1 MSSDYALSASHREM
15 LEKSLLDSDPE
26 VATIMKDE
34 VQRQRESIILIASE
48 NITSRAVFDA
58 LGSPMS
64 NKYSEG
70 YPGARYYGGN
80 QHIDQIELLCQ
91 KRALAAFHLDAD
103 KWGVNVQCL
112 SGSPAN
118 LQVYQAIMPPHGRL
132 MGLDLPHGGH
142 LSHGYQT
149 PQRKIS
155 AVSTYFETMP
165 YRVNLETGIIDY
177 EELEKDIVLYRPK
190 ILVAGT
196 SAYCRLIDY
205 ARMRKIADLVGAYLV
220 VDMAHISGL
229 IAAEVIPS
237 PFEHADVV
245 TTTTHKSLRGPRGAM
260 IFFRKGVR
268 STDPKTGKET
278 MYDLEGP
285 INFSVFPGHQG
296 GPHNHTITALAVA
309 LKQAQTDDFKAYQ
322 KLVVANAK
330 ALEKRLK
337 QSGEVLVADGT
348 DSHMVLLDLRQ
359 HHLDGARV
367 EAVLEQIN
375 IACNK
380 NSIPGDK
387 SALTPC
393 GIRIGTPAM
402 TSRGFGEKD
411 FQRVADYI
419 CESIK
424 LCKEIQAS
432 LPTPANKL
440 KDFKAKVASGEVARL
455 GQLRKEIAQW
465 TGAFPLPVEGWRLNA
480 GI

>member
-1 MSSDYALSASHREM
+1 MSTYALSQAHREQM
-15 LEKSLLDSDPE
+15 EKSLVDSDPE
-26 VATIMKDE
+26 IANIMEKE
-34 VQRQRESIILIASE
+34 IKRQRESILLIASE
-48 NITSRAVFDA
+48 NVTSRAVFDA

-80 QHIDQIELLCQ
+80 QHIDELELTCQ
-91 KRALAAFHLDAD
+91 RRALKAFNLDPE

-118 LQVYQAIMPPHGRL
+118 LQVYQALMRPHDRL

-149 PQRKIS
+149 PAKKIS
-155 AVSTYFETMP
+155 AVSTYFETFP
-165 YRVNLETGIIDY
+165 YQVNLETGIIDY
-177 EELEKDIVLYRPK
+177 DLLESNAKLYRPK
-190 ILVAGT
+190 CLVAGT

-205 ARMRKIADLVGAYLV
+205 ARMRKIADSVGAYLI

-229 IAAEVIPS
+229 IAAGVIPS

-268 STDPKTGKET
+268 STDKSGKEI
-278 MYDLEGP
+278 MYDLENP

-309 LKQAQTDDFKAYQ
+309 LKQVDTPEFKQYQ
-322 KLVVANAK
+322 EQVLKNAK
-330 ALEKRLK
+330 AVEEELK
-337 QSGEVLVADGT
+337 KLGHTLVANGT
-348 DSHMVLLDLRQ
+348 DSHMVLLDLRPRG
-359 HHLDGARV
+359 LDGARV

-375 IACNK
+375 ITCNK

-393 GIRIGTPAM
+393 GLRIGAPAM
-402 TSRGFGEKD
+402 TSRGMGEEDFKRITRYIDTAINICKD
-411 FQRVADYI
+411 VQ
-419 CESIK
+419 SK
-424 LCKEIQAS
+424 LPKE
-432 LPTPANKL
+432 ANKL
-440 KDFKAKVASGEVARL
+440 KDFKAKVADDSVGEIVE
-455 GQLRKEIAQW
+455 LRKEIAEW
-465 TGAFPLPVEGWRLNA
+465 ANTFPLPV
-480 GI
+480 

>member
-1 MSSDYALSASHREM
+1 MTSYALSQAHKELIEVPLRA
-15 LEKSLLDSDPE
+15 SDPE
-26 VATIMKDE
+26 VQNIMDLEIK
-34 VQRQRESIILIASE
+34 RQRESILLIASE
-48 NITSRAVFDA
+48 NVTSRAVYDA

-80 QHIDQIELLCQ
+80 EHIDSIELLCQ
-91 KRALAAFHLDAD
+91 KRALQAFHIDSE

-118 LQVYQAIMPPHGRL
+118 LQVYQAIMKPHDRL

-149 PQRKIS
+149 DKKKIS

-165 YRVNLETGIIDY
+165 YRVDTETGIIDY
-177 EELEKDIVLYRPK
+177 DMLQKTALLYRPK
-190 ILVAGT
+190 TLVAGT
-196 SAYCRLIDY
+196 SAYCRNIDY
-205 ARMRKIADLVGAYLV
+205 GRMRQIADSVGAYLV

-229 IAAEVIPS
+229 IAAQVIPS
-237 PFEHADVV
+237 PFEHADIV

-268 STDPKTGKET
+268 KVEKGKEI

-309 LKQAQTDDFKAYQ
+309 LKQTFSPEYVHYQ
-322 KLVVANAK
+322 EQVVANAK
-330 ALEKRLK
+330 VLEEEFKCMGYNLV
-337 QSGEVLVADGT
+337 SGGT
-348 DSHMVLLDLRQ
+348 DCHMVLLDLRPQ
-359 HHLDGARV
+359 ALDGARLEAIL
-367 EAVLEQIN
+367 EAVN

-380 NSIPGDK
+380 NATPGDK
-387 SALTPC
+387 SALSPN

-402 TSRGFGEKD
+402 TTRGFGGEEFKRVAGYFDYLIKLAKKIQSELPKETNRQKD
-411 FQRVADYI
+411 FRAHVLSGKVP
-419 CESIK
+419 E
-424 LCKEIQAS
+424 LQA
-432 LPTPANKL
+432 
-440 KDFKAKVASGEVARL
+440 
-455 GQLRKEIAQW
+455 LRKEISEWAS
-465 TGAFPLPVEGWRLNA
+465 TFPLPIGP
-480 GI
+480 